1 MDDRSALPLV
11 YIAVTVYDTI
21 IARCYVIL
29 GTGASAS
36 ASKPHGWGNSTL
48 RYNNNMTGFS
58 ALPTADEAASEG
70 SAQWAGV
77 AKVLGPPWARFP
89 TITVG
94 LVGVQ
99 VMWSIE
105 MAYGEQ
111 SGKRYPTRTLL

>member
-1 MDDRSALPLV
+1 MPAKRGRAGRE
-11 YIAVTVYDTI
+11 TQH
-21 IARCYVIL
+21 C
-29 GTGASAS
+29 G
-36 ASKPHGWGNSTL
+36 
-48 RYNNNMTGFS
+48 YNDNMTGFS
-58 ALPTADEAASEG
+58 ALPTADEAAFEG

-94 LVGVQ
+94 LVGIQ

-111 SGKRYPTRTLL
+111 SDMPCPDIV

>member
-1 MDDRSALPLV
+1 
-11 YIAVTVYDTI
+11 
-21 IARCYVIL
+21 
-29 GTGASAS
+29 
-36 ASKPHGWGNSTL
+36 
-48 RYNNNMTGFS
+48 MTGLS

-77 AKVLGPPWARFP
+77 AKVLGPAWARFP
-89 TITVG
+89 AITVG

-111 SGKRYPTRTLL
+111 SGMPIPLPRTLL

>member
-1 MDDRSALPLV
+1 
-11 YIAVTVYDTI
+11 
-21 IARCYVIL
+21 
-29 GTGASAS
+29 
-36 ASKPHGWGNSTL
+36 
-48 RYNNNMTGFS
+48 MTGFS

-94 LVGVQ
+94 LIGVQ

-111 SGKRYPTRTLL
+111 TRNNTLPGHCMTQGFCAASPYLISLGLSRSLMSLVFIAGPLSGLIVQPLIGRPHRSPSS

>member
-1 MDDRSALPLV
+1 
-11 YIAVTVYDTI
+11 
-21 IARCYVIL
+21 
-29 GTGASAS
+29 
-36 ASKPHGWGNSTL
+36 
-48 RYNNNMTGFS
+48 MTGFS
-58 ALPTADEAASEG
+58 ALPVADEAASES

-99 VMWSIE
+99 VTWSIE

-111 SGKRYPTRTLL
+111 SQQSDPRHGHCVTQ